1 MIWFCAI
8 NIVSALLFDQ
18 IVTTASELLLIA
30 PFTSSADAEEA
41 TPIPTLPPV

>member
-1 MIWFCAI
+1 MIWSCAI
-8 NIVSALLFDQ
+8 NIVLALFDQ